1 MTKGAQSRE
10 GFSGLNFKGLNIKKQ
25 IKIVKIGVIF
35 LVLRHVNIA
44 LQRGLIHGGVCQEI
58 FMEQGN
64 SELRALN

>member
-1 MTKGAQSRE
+1 LS
-10 GFSGLNFKGLNIKKQ
+10 IKKQ